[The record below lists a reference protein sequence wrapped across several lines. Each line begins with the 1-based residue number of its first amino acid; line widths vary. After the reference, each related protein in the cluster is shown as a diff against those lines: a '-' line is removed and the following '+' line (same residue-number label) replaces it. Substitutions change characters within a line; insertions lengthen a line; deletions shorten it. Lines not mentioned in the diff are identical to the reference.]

1 MEISRVLN
9 GYSYTQNKKA
19 NKFSSGIFLKKKKCK
34 AKFVVTYPQHGFC
47 VNANFKFF
55 LHFFQMWMRINR
67 CSYEGKY
74 SAIVLM

>member
-1 MEISRVLN
+1 MVILILKIRKLTSLVVE
-9 GYSYTQNKKA
+9 
-19 NKFSSGIFLKKKKCK
+19 LKKKKKNCK